1 MEYLFTERAH
11 LVCPNMCFAIAAC
24 LGKSFD
30 KERID
35 ETVARLAEAHPFLR
49 ARLGYEK
56 ESNSYFYDV
65 KEQSQ
70 VQVIFAGEICGGAG
84 DDDDSRKLCEPSR
97 IAKAQEAMEKVS
109 DKGSLAPVVEED
121 IITSPKVLEQFQKLT
136 ARDWNLYSQ
145 GFLKIVVWMEG
156 AKTVL
161 LFIFHHLLA
170 DGRGALG
177 LVQEFADF
185 YVDDIEPKTAPEHLI
200 TKEDLPAN
208 SKLPFISRALV
219 NYANRQWKKE
229 NHQLSYEEYHIF
241 ADKFLQE
248 DCVEHFLEVVSSDKL
263 TDIHTQCK
271 SHKVSINDYLLAKM
285 FTEENTDS
293 IVMACDLRNQLACY
307 NQSALGNYA
316 TAFSV
321 KLKQGKS
328 ADGIAS
334 DNSIT
339 SAGLTTTREVA
350 DVSVFENS
358 KNIFSLAQKV
368 HNQIQKKLNSPKDL
382 YLILQCYA
390 SLEPGLLDAAMI
402 SSRGAFDSKAAKF
415 IGTGFFNYD
424 KAKGYSITNL
434 GKIVSKNIE
443 SAFFIPPASP
453 AIKKTQGVLTVNGV
467 MRICTSQRKI

>member
-11 LVCPNMCFAIAAC
+11 LACPNMCFGIVAS
-24 LGKSFD
+24 LGKAFD
-30 KERID
+30 KERI
-35 ETVARLAEAHPFLR
+35 EENIARLAEAHSFLR
-49 ARLGYEK
+49 AQLGYEK
-56 ESNSYFYDV
+56 ETNSYFYDV

-70 VQVIFAGEICGGAG
+70 VEVIYAGEICDEHEEAVESEGGKGAAAAG
-84 DDDDSRKLCEPSR
+84 DVISSPN
-97 IAKAQEAMEKVS
+97 II
-109 DKGSLAPVVEED
+109 EEF
-121 IITSPKVLEQFQKLT
+121 ENLT
-136 ARDWNLYSQ
+136 TRDWNLFNE
-145 GFLKIVVWMEG
+145 GFLKIAVWKAG
-156 AKTVL
+156 ARTVL
-161 LFIFHHLLA
+161 LFVFHHLLT
-170 DGRGALG
+170 DGRGAIG

-185 YVDDIEPKTAPEHLI
+185 YADDIEPKAAPEHLI

-208 SKLPFISRALV
+208 SKLSLISRALV
-219 NYANRQWKKE
+219 NHANCQWKKE
-229 NHQLSYEEYHIF
+229 KHQLSYEEYHSF

-248 DCVEHFLEVVSSDKL
+248 DFVEHSLEVVSFNKL
-263 TDIHTQCK
+263 AELYTQCK
-271 SHKVSINDYLLAKM
+271 SHEVSINDYLLAKM
-285 FTEENTDS
+285 FTEEKTDS

-307 NQSALGNYA
+307 NQGALGNYA

-334 DNSIT
+334 DTSIT
-339 SAGLTTTREVA
+339 SA
-350 DVSVFENS
+350 NS
-358 KNIFSLAQKV
+358 TDIFSLAQKV

-382 YLILQCYA
+382 YLVLQCYA

-415 IGTGFFNYD
+415 IGTSFFNYD

-434 GKIVSKNIE
+434 GKIESKNIE

>member
-11 LVCPNMCFAIAAC
+11 LACPNMCFGIAAS
-24 LGKSFD
+24 LGKAFD
-30 KERID
+30 KDRI
-35 ETVARLAEAHPFLR
+35 EESVARLTEAHPFLR

-56 ESNSYFYDV
+56 ETNSYFYDV

-70 VQVIFAGEICGGAG
+70 VEVIYAGELCDEDG
-84 DDDDSRKLCEPSR
+84 DVK
-97 IAKAQEAMEKVS
+97 
-109 DKGSLAPVVEED
+109 
-121 IITSPKVLEQFQKLT
+121 IIQQFEKLT
-136 ARDWNLYSQ
+136 ARDWNLFSE
-145 GFLKIVVWMEG
+145 GFLKIAVWKADG
-156 AKTVL
+156 RTVL

-229 NHQLSYEEYHIF
+229 NHQLSYEEYHTF
-241 ADKFLQE
+241 ADKFLR
-248 DCVEHFLEVVSSDKL
+248 DDNVEHSLEVVSSNKL
-263 TDIHTQCK
+263 IDLHTQCK
-271 SHKVSINDYLLAKM
+271 SHNISINDYLLAKM
-285 FTEENTDS
+285 FTEEKEDS

-307 NQSALGNYA
+307 NQGALGNYA

-321 KLKQGKS
+321 KLKQGKFTDS
-328 ADGIAS
+328 ADIC
-334 DNSIT
+334 
-339 SAGLTTTREVA
+339 
-350 DVSVFENS
+350 
-358 KNIFSLAQKV
+358 SLAQKV

-390 SLEPGLLDAAMI
+390 SLEPGLLDASMI
-402 SSRGAFDSKAAKF
+402 SSRVAFDSKAAKF
-415 IGTGFFNYD
+415 IGKTFFNYD

>member
-11 LVCPNMCFAIAAC
+11 LACPNMCFGIAAS

-30 KERID
+30 KDRI
-35 ETVARLAEAHPFLR
+35 EESVARLAEAHPFLR
-49 ARLGYEK
+49 ARVGFENPT
-56 ESNSYFYDV
+56 NSYFYDV
-65 KEQSQ
+65 KEFSQ
-70 VQVIFAGEICGGAG
+70 VEVIYAGELCGGAR
-84 DDDDSRKLCEPSR
+84 DADSKTIE
-97 IAKAQEAMEKVS
+97 EVS
-109 DKGSLAPVVEED
+109 EEVCLETVVEED
-121 IITSPKVLEQFQKLT
+121 IITSPKIIEEFEKLT
-136 ARDWNLYSQ
+136 ARDWNLFSE
-145 GFLKIVVWMEG
+145 GLLKIAVWN
-156 AKTVL
+156 ADDRTVL
-161 LFIFHHLLA
+161 LFVFHHLLA

-185 YVDDIEPKTAPEHLI
+185 YADDIEPKAAPEHLI
-200 TKEDLPAN
+200 TKENLPAN
-208 SKLPFISRALV
+208 SKLSFISRALV

-229 NHQLSYEEYHIF
+229 NHQLSYEEYHNF
-241 ADKFLQE
+241 ADKFLQ
-248 DCVEHFLEVVSSDKL
+248 DDNVEHSLEAVSSDKL
-263 TDIHTQCK
+263 TDIHAQCK

-285 FTEENTDS
+285 FTEEKADS

-307 NQSALGNYA
+307 NQGAMGNYA

-321 KLKQGKS
+321 KLKQGKF
-328 ADGIAS
+328 ADS
-334 DNSIT
+334 TD
-339 SAGLTTTREVA
+339 
-350 DVSVFENS
+350 
-358 KNIFSLAQKV
+358 IFSLAQKV

-415 IGTGFFNYD
+415 IGTSFFNYD

-434 GKIVSKNIE
+434 GKIESKNIE

-467 MRICTSQRKI
+467 MRTCTSQRKI

>member
-11 LVCPNMCFAIAAC
+11 LACPNMCFAIAAS
-24 LGKSFD
+24 LGKFFD
-30 KERID
+30 KERIE
-35 ETVARLAEAHPFLR
+35 ETVTRLAEAHPFLR

-56 ESNSYFYDV
+56 ETNSYFYDV
-65 KEQSQ
+65 KEQIQ
-70 VQVIFAGEICGGAG
+70 VQVIFAGEICDEDG
-84 DDDDSRKLCEPSR
+84 DVK
-97 IAKAQEAMEKVS
+97 
-109 DKGSLAPVVEED
+109 
-121 IITSPKVLEQFQKLT
+121 IIQQFDKLT
-136 ARDWNLYSQ
+136 VRDWDLFSE
-145 GFLKIVVWMEG
+145 GLLKIAVWNAG
-156 AKTVL
+156 GRTTL

-185 YVDDIEPKTAPEHLI
+185 YVEGIEPKNAPEHLI
-200 TKEDLPAN
+200 IKDNLPAN

-219 NYANRQWKKE
+219 NHANRQWKKE
-229 NHQLSYEEYHIF
+229 NHQLSYEEYHNF

-248 DCVEHFLEVVSSDKL
+248 DNVGHFLEVVSFDKL
-263 TDIHTQCK
+263 AELHAQCK
-271 SHKVSINDYLLAKM
+271 SHEVSINDYLLAKM
-285 FTEENTDS
+285 FTEEKADS

-307 NQSALGNYA
+307 NQGAMGNYA

-328 ADGIAS
+328 A
-334 DNSIT
+334 NST
-339 SAGLTTTREVA
+339 
-350 DVSVFENS
+350 D
-358 KNIFSLAQKV
+358 IFSLAQKV
-368 HNQIQKKLNSPKDL
+368 HTQIQEKLASPKDL

-415 IGTGFFNYD
+415 IGTSFFNYD

-434 GKIVSKNIE
+434 GKIESKNIE

-467 MRICTSQRKI
+467 MRICTSQRK

>member
-11 LVCPNMCFAIAAC
+11 LACPNMYFGIAAS
-24 LGKSFD
+24 LGKAFD
-30 KERID
+30 KERIE

-56 ESNSYFYDV
+56 ETNSYFYDV
-65 KEQSQ
+65 KEQIQ
-70 VQVIFAGEICGGAG
+70 VQVIFAGELCDEHEEAVESE
-84 DDDDSRKLCEPSR
+84 DSRGT
-97 IAKAQEAMEKVS
+97 AAA
-109 DKGSLAPVVEED
+109 EED
-121 IITSPKVLEQFQKLT
+121 ISSLKIIEEFEKFT
-136 ARDWNLYSQ
+136 ARDWDLFSE
-145 GFLKIVVWMEG
+145 GLLKIAVWNAG
-156 AKTVL
+156 GRTTL

-185 YVDDIEPKTAPEHLI
+185 YVEGIEPKNAPEHLI
-200 TKEDLPAN
+200 IKDNLPAN
-208 SKLPFISRALV
+208 SKLSFISRALV
-219 NYANRQWKKE
+219 NHANRQWKKE
-229 NHQLSYEEYHIF
+229 NHQLSYEEYHSF
-241 ADKFLQE
+241 ADKFLQK
-248 DCVEHFLEVVSSDKL
+248 DCVDHSLETVSFDKL
-263 TDIHTQCK
+263 AELHAQCK
-271 SHKVSINDYLLAKM
+271 SHEVSINDYLLAKM
-285 FTEENTDS
+285 FTEEKNDS

-307 NQSALGNYA
+307 NQGAMGNYA

-328 ADGIAS
+328 A
-334 DNSIT
+334 NST
-339 SAGLTTTREVA
+339 
-350 DVSVFENS
+350 D
-358 KNIFSLAQKV
+358 IFSLAQKV
-368 HNQIQKKLNSPKDL
+368 HTQIQEKLTSPKDL

-390 SLEPGLLDAAMI
+390 SLESGLLDAAMI

-415 IGTGFFNYD
+415 IGTSFFNYD

-434 GKIVSKNIE
+434 GKIKSKNIE

>member
-11 LVCPNMCFAIAAC
+11 LVCPNMCFAIAAS

-30 KERID
+30 KDRI
-35 ETVARLAEAHPFLR
+35 EESVARLAEAHPFLR
-49 ARLGYEK
+49 ARVGFENPT
-56 ESNSYFYDV
+56 NSYFYDV
-65 KEQSQ
+65 KEFSQ
-70 VQVIFAGEICGGAG
+70 VEVIYAGEICGEAG
-84 DDDDSRKLCEPSR
+84 DADDSRKLCEPNR
-97 IAKAQEAMEKVS
+97 ITKARESIEEVS
-109 DKGSLAPVVEED
+109 EEGCLEPVVEED
-121 IITSPKVLEQFQKLT
+121 IITSPKILEQFQNLT
-136 ARDWNLYSQ
+136 ARDWNLFSE
-145 GFLKIVVWMEG
+145 GLLKTAVWK
-156 AKTVL
+156 ARARTVL
-161 LFIFHHLLA
+161 LFVFHHLLA
-170 DGRGALG
+170 DGRGALR

-185 YVDDIEPKTAPEHLI
+185 YADDIEPKAAPEHLI

-229 NHQLSYEEYHIF
+229 KHQLSYEEYHNF

-248 DCVEHFLEVVSSDKL
+248 DNVGHFLEVVSFDKL
-263 TDIHTQCK
+263 TELHAQCK

-285 FTEENTDS
+285 FTEEKADS
-293 IVMACDLRNQLACY
+293 IVMACDLRKQLACY
-307 NQSALGNYA
+307 NQGALGNYA

-328 ADGIAS
+328 AG
-334 DNSIT
+334 T
-339 SAGLTTTREVA
+339 MKTTTTTGL
-350 DVSVFENS
+350 
-358 KNIFSLAQKV
+358 FSLAKKI

-382 YLILQCYA
+382 YLVLQCYA

-402 SSRGAFDSKAAKF
+402 SSHGAFDSKAAKF
-415 IGTGFFNYD
+415 IGTSFFNYD

-434 GKIVSKNIE
+434 GKIESKNIE

-467 MRICTSQRKI
+467 L

>member
-11 LVCPNMCFAIAAC
+11 LACPNMCFGIAAS
-24 LGKSFD
+24 LGKAFD
-30 KERID
+30 KERIE

-49 ARLGYEK
+49 VRLGYEK
-56 ESNSYFYDV
+56 ETNSYFYDV

-70 VQVIFAGEICGGAG
+70 VEVIFAGEFCDGAEDVGGA
-84 DDDDSRKLCEPSR
+84 RKLCESTK
-97 IAKAQEAMEKVS
+97 ISEARDSIEEVS
-109 DKGSLAPVVEED
+109 EAGNLIPVADED
-121 IITSPKVLEQFQKLT
+121 IITSSKIIEQFEKLT
-136 ARDWNLYSQ
+136 ARDWNLFNE
-145 GFLKIVVWMEG
+145 GLLKIAVWNAG
-156 AKTVL
+156 DRTVL
-161 LFIFHHLLA
+161 LFVFHHLLA

-185 YVDDIEPKTAPEHLI
+185 YADGIEPKAAPEHLI

-208 SKLPFISRALV
+208 SKLSFISRALI
-219 NYANRQWKKE
+219 NHANRKWKKE
-229 NHQLSYEEYHIF
+229 KHQLSYEEYYAF

-248 DCVEHFLEVVSSDKL
+248 DDVEHSLEVVSFDKL
-263 TDIHTQCK
+263 AGLHDQCK

-285 FTEENTDS
+285 FTEEKADS

-307 NQSALGNYA
+307 NQGALGNYA

-321 KLKQGKS
+321 KFKQGKS

-334 DNSIT
+334 DTSIT
-339 SAGLTTTREVA
+339 SA
-350 DVSVFENS
+350 NS
-358 KNIFSLAQKV
+358 TGIFSLAQKV
-368 HNQIQKKLNSPKDL
+368 HTQIQKKLASPKDL
-382 YLILQCYA
+382 YLVLQCYA

-415 IGTGFFNYD
+415 IGTSFFNYD

-434 GKIVSKNIE
+434 GKIENKNIE

-467 MRICTSQRKI
+467 MRICTSQRK

>member
-11 LVCPNMCFAIAAC
+11 LVCPNMCFGIAAS
-24 LGKSFD
+24 LGKFFD
-30 KERID
+30 KERIE
-35 ETVARLAEAHPFLR
+35 ETVTRLAEAHPFLR

-56 ESNSYFYDV
+56 ETNSYFYDV

-70 VQVIFAGEICGGAG
+70 VELIFEGKTG
-84 DDDDSRKLCEPSR
+84 L
-97 IAKAQEAMEKVS
+97 
-109 DKGSLAPVVEED
+109 DKGKLSGAKDVEENTVFSDVD
-121 IITSPKVLEQFQKLT
+121 IPANTQKILDQFQKLT
-136 ARDWNLYSQ
+136 ARDWNLFNE
-145 GFLKIVVWMEG
+145 GLLKIAVWTSG
-156 AKTVL
+156 GRTVL

-185 YVDDIEPKTAPEHLI
+185 YADDIEPKTAPEHLI
-200 TKEDLPAN
+200 KKVDLPAN
-208 SKLPFISRALV
+208 SKLSFISRALV
-219 NYANRQWKKE
+219 NHANRQWKKE
-229 NHQLSYEEYHIF
+229 NHQLSYEEYHNF

-248 DCVEHFLEVVSSDKL
+248 DFVEHSLEVVSSDKL
-263 TDIHTQCK
+263 AELHAQCK
-271 SHKVSINDYLLAKM
+271 SHEASINDYLLAKM
-285 FTEENTDS
+285 FIEEKTDS

-307 NQSALGNYA
+307 NQGALGNYA

-328 ADGIAS
+328 A
-334 DNSIT
+334 NST
-339 SAGLTTTREVA
+339 G
-350 DVSVFENS
+350 
-358 KNIFSLAQKV
+358 IFSLAQKV
-368 HNQIQKKLNSPKDL
+368 HTQIQEKLASPKDL

-415 IGTGFFNYD
+415 IGTSFFNYD

-434 GKIVSKNIE
+434 GKIESKNIE

-467 MRICTSQRKI
+467 MRICTSQRK

>member
-11 LVCPNMCFAIAAC
+11 LACPNMCFAIAAS
-24 LGKSFD
+24 LGKAFD
-30 KERID
+30 KKRI
-35 ETVARLAEAHPFLR
+35 EECLAGLVKAHPFLR

-56 ESNSYFYDV
+56 ATNSYFYDV

-70 VQVIFAGEICGGAG
+70 VQVIFAGEICDEHKEAVESEDGRGTVVVG
-84 DDDDSRKLCEPSR
+84 DD
-97 IAKAQEAMEKVS
+97 IASSKII
-109 DKGSLAPVVEED
+109 EEF
-121 IITSPKVLEQFQKLT
+121 EKLT
-136 ARDWNLYSQ
+136 ARDWNLFSE
-145 GFLKIVVWMEG
+145 GLLKITVWKDDG
-156 AKTVL
+156 RTVF

-185 YVDDIEPKTAPEHLI
+185 YVDDIEPKAAPEHLI

-208 SKLPFISRALV
+208 SKLSFVSQALV

-229 NHQLSYEEYHIF
+229 NHQLSYEEYHSF

-248 DCVEHFLEVVSSDKL
+248 EDVEHSLEVVSFNKL
-263 TDIHTQCK
+263 AELHEQCK
-271 SHKVSINDYLLAKM
+271 QHNVSINDYLLAKM
-285 FTEENTDS
+285 FTEEKADS
-293 IVMACDLRNQLACY
+293 IVMACDLRKQLACY
-307 NQSALGNYA
+307 NQGALGNYA

-321 KLKQGKS
+321 KFKQRKS
-328 ADGIAS
+328 ADTMKTS
-334 DNSIT
+334 DPT
-339 SAGLTTTREVA
+339 E
-350 DVSVFENS
+350 F
-358 KNIFSLAQKV
+358 FSLAKKL
-368 HNQIQKKLNSPKDL
+368 HNQIQKKLTTPKDL
-382 YLILQCYA
+382 YLVLQCYA

-415 IGTGFFNYD
+415 IGTTFFNYD

-434 GKIVSKNIE
+434 GKIESKNIE
-443 SAFFIPPASP
+443 SAYFIPPASP